1 MNESNISVLFADIKG
16 YTTISKSVSPTDLEG
31 LLDNYIKTMSS
42 IIEHFNGRID
52 KIMGDGIIALFEPQG
67 EEPAEHTYNAALATL
82 DMQNA
87 VTNLRDDWQQMGA
100 GVDLIVRIGLA
111 TGDVVI
117 GEVKAGKH
125 EEYTALGDAVNLA
138 SRLQERATPGTV
150 LACQQTHGVIGAKF
164 PCRVRP
170 NLEIKGYDDVYDA
183 YEITGM
189 PTKEYAQTSQTD
201 STSPSDDDLRRSQ
214 RQPLSIDITFV
225 GAKGLQTHPSI
236 NISEGGVFIQTAEPE
251 PIGAQL
257 RIAAKIPTNRGTL
270 PMVLTGQVVRHG
282 SPAENPGMGVRFLAI
297 QAETEDTI
305 NYFANSVYHLSDASR
320 AQVVVRDGPAYKL
333 VFDTP
338 QQFPEAHGRAL
349 TVHIERI
356 SSGDIYY
363 FEKRLLHEFDRTRR
377 YQHEFSCV
385 AVRIVNLDKLDE
397 LETLEETLIEIA
409 DLLSASVRTTDEV
422 FYFKDGLFFILA
434 PETMANRVSTL
445 TRRIVEA
452 VHTMFLR
459 NQVLAQLSVSAGA
472 FSFDGHNADR
482 PQDILKNALSHCD

>member
-1 MNESNISVLFADIKG
+1 MNETNISVLFADIKG
-16 YTTISKSVSPTDLEG
+16 YTTISKSVSAANLEG

-52 KIMGDGIIALFEPQG
+52 KIMGDGIIALFEPQD
-67 EEPAEHTYNAALATL
+67 ADKVEHTFNAALATL
-82 DMQNA
+82 EMQNA
-87 VTNLRDDWQQMGA
+87 VGNLREDWQQMGA
-100 GVDLIVRIGLA
+100 GIDLVVRIGLA
-111 TGDVVI
+111 TGDVVV

-150 LACQQTHGVIGAKF
+150 LACAQTEGIIAERFSLK
-164 PCRVRP
+164 VRP
-170 NLEIKGYDDVYDA
+170 ELEIKGYDDVYNA
-183 YEITGM
+183 YEITG
-189 PTKEYAQTSQTD
+189 KNAED
-201 STSPSDDDLRRSQ
+201 SDNTQHADNAGPSVDDLRRSP
-214 RQPLSIDITFV
+214 RQPLSIEITFI

-236 NISEGGVFIQTAEPE
+236 NISEGGVFIQTTEPE

-257 RIAAKIPTNRGTL
+257 RIAAQIPTERGTL

-282 SPAENPGMGVRFLAI
+282 SPAENPGMGVKFLAI

-320 AQVVVRDGPAYKL
+320 AHDVVREGPAYKL
-333 VFDTP
+333 VIDTP
-338 QQFPEAHGRAL
+338 QQFPHANGRAL
-349 TVHIERI
+349 TVHMERI

-385 AVRIVNLDKLDE
+385 AVRIVGLEKLTE
-397 LETLEETLIEIA
+397 LEQLEETLIEIA

-452 VHTMFLR
+452 VHTMFMR
-459 NQVLAQLSVSAGA
+459 NQVLGQLSVSAGA

-482 PQDILKNALSHCD
+482 PQDILKKALSHCD